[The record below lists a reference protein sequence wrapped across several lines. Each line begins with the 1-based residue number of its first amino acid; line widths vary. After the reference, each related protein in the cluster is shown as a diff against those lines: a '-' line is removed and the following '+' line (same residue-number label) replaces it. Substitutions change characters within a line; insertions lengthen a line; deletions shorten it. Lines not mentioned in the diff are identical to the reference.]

1 MGKEL
6 LLVPWGNSM
15 KEILEIFLINYFL
28 KINLSNKKS
37 TFKEFITVWILKFQ
51 ARLSLT
57 GLIVECCPDII
68 KTAEEECCSKTDK
81 RKNVV
86 PRLTREER

>member
-37 TFKEFITVWILKFQ
+37 TFKEFITV
-51 ARLSLT
+51 
-57 GLIVECCPDII
+57 
-68 KTAEEECCSKTDK
+68 
-81 RKNVV
+81 
-86 PRLTREER
+86 